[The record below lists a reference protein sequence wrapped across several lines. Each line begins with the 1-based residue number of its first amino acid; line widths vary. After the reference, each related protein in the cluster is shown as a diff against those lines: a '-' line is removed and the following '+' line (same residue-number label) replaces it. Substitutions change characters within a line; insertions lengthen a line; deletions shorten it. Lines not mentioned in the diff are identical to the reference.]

1 MFIST
6 PQPFPAAAV
15 TFPAKTSV
23 VHMGF
28 DDLPRLAG
36 NSQSQCAR
44 LFGVDKSTVCRWMK
58 EPSVGMEIKRLQEM
72 ADVNVVTSVPGMTEK
87 LQEGAHKGIEALI
100 EILEDKRNDP
110 EIMKLKSNAAM
121 EILDR
126 AGYGPIKQVDVKQES
141 VSYQLTPEQLKAFTK
156 RGIAAARESGVI
168 IEGGD
173 NA

>member
-1 MFIST
+1 MSYKNLVNMNT
-6 PQPFPAAAV
+6 R
-15 TFPAKTSV
+15 
-23 VHMGF
+23 HR
-28 DDLPRLAG
+28 RLAQLIVGG

-44 LFGVDKSTVCRWMK
+44 IFGVDKSTVCRWMK

-72 ADVNVVTSVPGMTEK
+72 ADINVVTSVPGMTEK

-110 EIMKLKSNAAM
+110 EIMRLKSNVAV

-126 AGYGPIKQVDVKQES
+126 TGYGSIKQVDVKQES
-141 VSYQLTPEQLKAFTK
+141 ISYQLTPEQLEAFKK
-156 RGIAAARESGVI
+156 RGIEAARESGVI

-173 NA
+173 NV

>member
-1 MFIST
+1 MSY
-6 PQPFPAAAV
+6 
-15 TFPAKTSV
+15 KNSV
-23 VHMGF
+23 NMNHRHR
-28 DDLPRLAG
+28 RLAQLIVAG

-44 LFGVDKSTVCRWMK
+44 IFDVDKSTVCRWMK

-72 ADVNVVTSVPGMTEK
+72 ADVNVVTSVPGIPEK

-110 EIMKLKSNAAM
+110 EIMRLKSNVAV

-126 AGYGPIKQVDVKQES
+126 TGYGPIKQVDVKQES
-141 VSYQLTPEQLKAFTK
+141 ISYQLTPEQLEAFKK

-173 NA
+173 NV